1 MKKTWI
7 SSAHQGFV
15 EENMCPNTLSA
26 IYLAAQ
32 KGADMIETDV
42 RTTSD
47 GVFVV
52 NHDPDAVGFDEGGT
66 AVSYEISKTDSEIIT
81 KVILAPKD
89 PRGIQY
95 IPTLA
100 ETLELA
106 YFSGIQVNLDL
117 KEGIRHADDI
127 AKMVCEF
134 GMRGKV
140 VYATN
145 GAGAACIRRILKIDP
160 DARFIDTVSNF
171 TAEKLADIPDYPAK
185 CFVYTA
191 DFSDENI
198 VKVRES
204 GCMLAAISLN
214 EENAVAAFR
223 HHPDM
228 AEYPHTSDFER
239 IDQKILPKHMAD
251 LFDSDQMRKHNG
263 NKKSDGMCI

>member
-1 MKKTWI
+1 MKKNWI

-15 EENMCPNTLSA
+15 GENMHSNTMSA
-26 IYLAAQ
+26 IYLAVQ
-32 KGADMIETDV
+32 KGANMIETDV

-47 GVFVV
+47 GVFVA
-52 NHDPDAVGFDEGGT
+52 NHDPSVVGFDENGT
-66 AVSYEISKTDSEIIT
+66 TVSYEISKTDSDIIT
-81 KVILAPKD
+81 KVILAPND
-89 PRGIQY
+89 PHGIQY
-95 IPTLA
+95 VPTLA
-100 ETLELA
+100 EILEFA

-117 KEGIRHADDI
+117 KEGICHASDI
-127 AKMVCEF
+127 AKMVCTF

-145 GAGAACIRRILKIDP
+145 GAGTACIRQILKVDP

-198 VKVRES
+198 AKVRQS

-214 EENAVAAFR
+214 EQNAISAFR

-228 AEYPHTSDFER
+228 AEYPHTSDFEL
-239 IDQKILPKHMAD
+239 IDQKILTMTYDKY
-251 LFDSDQMRKHNG
+251 L
-263 NKKSDGMCI
+263 

>member
-15 EENMCPNTLSA
+15 EENMCSNTLSA

-47 GVFVV
+47 GVFVA
-52 NHDPDAVGFDEGGT
+52 NHDPDVVGFDEKGA
-66 AVSYEISKTDSEIIT
+66 AVSYKISETDSKIIT
-81 KVILAPKD
+81 KVILAPED

-95 IPTLA
+95 VPTLA
-100 ETLELA
+100 EILELA
-106 YFSGIQVNLDL
+106 YYSGIQVNLDL
-117 KEGIRHADDI
+117 KEGICHAVDI
-127 AKMVCEF
+127 AKMVCKF
-134 GMRGKV
+134 GMRGRV

-145 GAGAACIRRILKIDP
+145 GSGAECIRQILKVDP
-160 DARFIDTVSNF
+160 AARFIDTVNNF

-185 CFVYTA
+185 CFAYTG

-198 VKVRES
+198 AKVRES

-214 EENAVAAFR
+214 EQNADAAFR
-223 HHPDM
+223 HHPDI
-228 AEYPHTSDFER
+228 AEYPHTSDFQG
-239 IDQKILPKHMAD
+239 IDQKILTKIH
-251 LFDSDQMRKHNG
+251 G
-263 NKKSDGMCI
+263 KSL